1 MLRIPFRYLL
11 PLLVVILT
19 AALYFVGRQ
28 QQQGIDLRSWD
39 GPPPRPIEIAVALN
53 VPAVIAALPGGLL
66 LVLGT
71 GGIAHLPRA
80 RWYETVGN
88 SYLAAFVFGQW
99 FLIGR
104 WLDRRRGLVPSSSS
118 RLVPRGS
125 RIVHV
130 AALLGSLFFVWFGI
144 WRMLHSGWMSSWIP
158 GAGITVWG
166 SIAAIALALRL
177 RRLFPS
183 VGEDTSHQVH

>member
-11 PLLVVILT
+11 PLLVVMLT

-66 LVLGT
+66 LELAT
-71 GGIAHLPRA
+71 GGIDHLPRA
-80 RWYETVGN
+80 RWYEIIN
-88 SYLAAFVFGQW
+88 YSYLAAFVFGQW

-104 WLDRRRGLVPSSSS
+104 WLDRRRGLVPPSSS
-118 RLVPRGS
+118 RSVPSGS

-130 AALLGSLFFVWFGI
+130 VALLGSLFFVCFGI
-144 WRMLHSGWMSSWIP
+144 LLILHSGWMSSWIS
-158 GAGITVWG
+158 GAGITAWS
-166 SIAAIALALRL
+166 SIATIVLVLRL
-177 RRLFPS
+177 RKLHSQQRLH
-183 VGEDTSHQVH
+183 VQNQTE